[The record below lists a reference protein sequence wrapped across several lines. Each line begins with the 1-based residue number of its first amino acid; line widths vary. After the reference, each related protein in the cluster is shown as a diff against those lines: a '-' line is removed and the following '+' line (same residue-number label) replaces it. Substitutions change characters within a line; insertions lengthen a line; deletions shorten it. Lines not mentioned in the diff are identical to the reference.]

1 MNHPIIHVDFET
13 RSSASLQK
21 LGTWA
26 YSLDASTDIWC
37 MSYATDADDVRTWL
51 PGDPVPDIFTEP
63 FVLAAHNYR
72 FEAAIWANVLM
83 PRYAFPA
90 APAAY
95 RCTMVTAMRRNLPAA
110 LATLAERLGVDQKKD
125 VTASRMMVRMANRKT
140 YEPTKAGSTAHKNH
154 AENMKTLIAY
164 CEQDVRTEM
173 AIEKCFGGFPVD
185 STEFRLDQK
194 INDNGV
200 YCDVAAAKTIDK
212 AVHQEAKRQAE
223 RLPELTGGEV
233 TTGRQQAKMLGWLQ
247 TQGYPGNDLQAG
259 TVRASL
265 ASPSGMTTEA
275 MEVLRI
281 RQTLALGSLAKYG
294 VIATAADPSDNR
306 MRGLFQLYGAS
317 QTGRWAGRLVQFQ
330 NLPRMSLSDESIESI
345 LKMFELGNLDAIR
358 VIFGDPLEIAKR
370 MIRPMFC
377 APEGKVLIVSDL
389 AQIECRVAAWLAGC
403 TKLIDLFAD
412 SNRDP
417 YSEMAGEIYHRPATE
432 FGKGTEG
439 RQLGKA
445 CILGAGYGMGK
456 DKFAET
462 VRSTIGIELDVQQS
476 GQIIDT
482 YRSAFVEIPAFWR
495 ALDRAFADVTVDR
508 VNPVRTV
515 GKVLIRRNANT
526 GEVVVTL
533 PSGRTLHYP
542 NLKFD
547 PKENS
552 LTFLTAKNAEGYL
565 YGGKLCENITQ
576 AVARDVLMDAM
587 IRLDEDGHKIVGHV
601 HDEVLVEGEP
611 KALATVNQIM
621 STNPGWADSDLPLEA
636 ETHFSRRYTK

>member
-1 MNHPIIHVDFET
+1 MNRPTIHVDFET

-26 YSLDASTDIWC
+26 YSLDSSTDIWC

-51 PGDPVPDIFTEP
+51 PGDPVPDIFTER

-83 PRYAFPA
+83 PRYGFPV

-110 LATLAERLGVDQKKD
+110 LASLAERLGVDQKKD
-125 VTASRMMVRMANRKT
+125 VTASRLMVRMSNRKT
-140 YEPTKAGSTAHKNH
+140 YEPTKEGSTAHKNH
-154 AENMKTLIAY
+154 SENMQTLIAY

-212 AVHQEAKRQAE
+212 AVPRGKATSRTIASTD
-223 RLPELTGGEV
+223 RWRSSDRPPTG
-233 TTGRQQAKMLGWLQ
+233 KMLLWLQ
-247 TQGYPGNDLQAG
+247 TQGYPGDDLQAG
-259 TVRASL
+259 TVRAAL

-345 LKMFELGNLDAIR
+345 LKMFKLGNLDAIR
-358 VIFGDPLEIAKR
+358 VIFGDPLAIAKQ
-370 MIRPMFC
+370 MIRPMFA

-412 SNRDP
+412 SDRDP
-417 YSEMAGEIYHRPATE
+417 YSEMAAEIYHRPATE

-462 VRSTIGIELDVQQS
+462 VRSTIGIDLDVQQS

-482 YRSAFVEIPAFWR
+482 YRSAFAEIPAFWKS
-495 ALDRAFADVTVDR
+495 LNQAFADVTVDK
-508 VNPVRTV
+508 VNPVRIV
-515 GKVLIRRNANT
+515 GRVLIRHNADT
-526 GEVVVTL
+526 GEAVVTL

-542 NLKFD
+542 NLKYD
-547 PKENS
+547 SKENG
-552 LTFLTAKNAEGYL
+552 LTFLTSKNAEGYL

-601 HDEVLVEGEP
+601 HDEVLAEGEP
-611 KALATVNQIM
+611 DALATVNQIM